1 MWEWKMKTFKQHII
15 VDGYNFILRTSRID
29 PSDDEALWRA
39 REKLIHQLVAYRGN
53 KQLQITIVFDGQD
66 VKLPGKTSRPSG
78 IHVLFSQAP
87 QKADPLILKRIDQST
102 QKGNIILVTSD
113 RPLALLAQAQGCQI
127 QSVED
132 FISRISKREKQE
144 NSNKYEQKMSKAE
157 LEEWLE
163 LFGGKINKSEQ
174 NKAREQGKS

>member
-1 MWEWKMKTFKQHII
+1 MKTFKQHII
-15 VDGYNFILRTSRID
+15 VDGYNFILRTGRID

-39 REKLIHQLVAYRGN
+39 REDLIHQLIAYRGN

-66 VKLPGKTSRPSG
+66 VKLLGKIPRPSG
-78 IHVLFSQAP
+78 IHVLFSRAP

-113 RPLALLAQAQGCQI
+113 RPLALSARAQGCQI

-132 FISRISKREKQE
+132 FRTKISKREKQE
-144 NSNKYEQKMSKAE
+144 TDYKYDHKMSKAE

-163 LFGGKINKSEQ
+163 LFGGKTSKSEQ
-174 NKAREQGKS
+174 QKAKEQGKF